1 MADTHAVVLS
11 TSRLFHNYR
20 HAANALLVYD
30 AVRRLGLPDSR
41 IVLMLAGSI
50 PCEPRHS
57 RRPSMHASTSRDIDL
72 YPRDIEV
79 DYKQEEVTV
88 ENFLGVLT
96 DRQPDRR
103 MLSANKRLRS
113 GPRSRLLLYMSGH
126 GGDPFLKFN
135 DQFELP
141 AADLANAL
149 ADAFS
154 LGRFAEVLV
163 LIDTCQASTITAALH
178 QPPAFWRLLGDDE
191 ESQPPLVASLASSKA
206 AENSFSHEID
216 PHLGVAVSDRF
227 TYQMHTYL
235 RQYASG
241 EAKGGGGG
249 KASRARLSVADL
261 QAHLVRHGRLLST
274 VVAGASGGGRI
285 LSNWSDDDG
294 GEDAMGQVL
303 RAMRLRSYFGAS
315 GAAPTQLSKAV
326 HGRAKAQRR
335 RSRTYAHWEA
345 AESRVLWG
353 DVPIAGRDAAL
364 LQPPVAVVDDGMA
377 GLAAVA
383 AMLGVTLAWL
393 SRRK

>member
-1 MADTHAVVLS
+1 MPDTHAVILS

-20 HAANALLVYD
+20 HAVNALLVYD

-141 AADLANAL
+141 AADLANGWIITQIEL
-149 ADAFS
+149 AFRQRAP
-154 LGRFAEVLV
+154 E
-163 LIDTCQASTITAALH
+163 
-178 QPPAFWRLLGDDE
+178 WR
-191 ESQPPLVASLASSKA
+191 
-206 AENSFSHEID
+206 
-216 PHLGVAVSDRF
+216 
-227 TYQMHTYL
+227 
-235 RQYASG
+235 
-241 EAKGGGGG
+241 
-249 KASRARLSVADL
+249 
-261 QAHLVRHGRLLST
+261 
-274 VVAGASGGGRI
+274 GA
-285 LSNWSDDDG
+285 
-294 GEDAMGQVL
+294 Q
-303 RAMRLRSYFGAS
+303 
-315 GAAPTQLSKAV
+315 
-326 HGRAKAQRR
+326 
-335 RSRTYAHWEA
+335 
-345 AESRVLWG
+345 
-353 DVPIAGRDAAL
+353 
-364 LQPPVAVVDDGMA
+364 
-377 GLAAVA
+377 
-383 AMLGVTLAWL
+383 
-393 SRRK
+393 